1 MLGEL
6 EIDIGFT
13 GTRNAVKQFSV
24 SFDFMQF
31 GEGLFLSGIK
41 GDFGGSGV
49 DSGGSGIGSGVNVGS
64 GSSGSSSSSSGS
76 SSGVGSGDVGRG
88 RSGKFFAAV
97 LFDAKGEKKIGSF
110 GDWI

>member
-41 GDFGGSGV
+41 GDFGGSDV
-49 DSGGSGIGSGVNVGS
+49 DSGGSG
-64 GSSGSSSSSSGS
+64 SSSSSGNSGS

-88 RSGKFFAAV
+88 RSGKFFATIF
-97 LFDAKGEKKIGSF
+97 FDAEREKKVGGF

>member
-41 GDFGGSGV
+41 GDLFASGGSRRGICGGGGSG
-49 DSGGSGIGSGVNVGS
+49 SGN
-64 GSSGSSSSSSGS
+64 
-76 SSGVGSGDVGRG
+76 GR
-88 RSGKFFAAV
+88 FFATIF
-97 LFDAKGEKKIGSF
+97 LDAKGEKKIGGF
-110 GDWI
+110 GNRI

>member
-13 GTRNAVKQFSV
+13 GTGNAVKKLGV
-24 SFDFMQF
+24 SFNGLKF
-31 GEGLFLSGIK
+31 GEGLFLSGVK

-49 DSGGSGIGSGVNVGS
+49 GGDVSVGSGGSGGGGDSGNSGGSG
-64 GSSGSSSSSSGS
+64 
-76 SSGVGSGDVGRG
+76 GVGVGGSVGRG
-88 RSGKFFAAV
+88 RSGKFFAAIF
-97 LFDAKGEKKIGSF
+97 LNAEREKKVGSF